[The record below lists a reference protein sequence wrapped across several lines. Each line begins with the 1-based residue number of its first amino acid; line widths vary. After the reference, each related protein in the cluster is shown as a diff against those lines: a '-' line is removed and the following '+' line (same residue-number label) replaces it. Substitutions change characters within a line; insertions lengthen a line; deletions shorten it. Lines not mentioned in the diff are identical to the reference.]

1 MTVELVLLLAIFVFV
16 TLPALFGSQHG
27 PFKVFQESGPRLA
40 ARVEANMTNGRE
52 FAANGGINGML
63 IGVFGFLAGLAIFLP
78 MVLGKIVGAGDM
90 KLMAAFGIVAGWQAV
105 IGSAFWALVWGAVFG
120 VARVIFSGQGRI
132 LFSNLKAIVTLKKR
146 QELVLHRM
154 PFTFAILMGWLS
166 YEVAPGVFQ

>member
-1 MTVELVLLLAIFVFV
+1 MTLSIGSHPLSLLEIFATVILLAGVIDDLRTKKFHNW
-16 TLPALFGSQHG
+16 LFISCTVVG
-27 PFKVFQESGPRLA
+27 FA
-40 ARVEANMTNGRE
+40 AV
-52 FAANGGINGML
+52 AANGGINGML